1 MKHVV
6 ANLPFAERMAKDF
19 VCSVCFGAIAAGF
32 DAESVWVVCR
42 NPDCDGTGFVSKAY
56 AEKRRRESFEE
67 RWDAQNNLKDILP
80 SKKEK
85 NSSEDE
91 LIKSLYG

>member
-19 VCSVCFGAIAAGF
+19 VCSVCFGSIAAGF

-42 NPDCDGTGFVSKAY
+42 NPNCDGTGFVSKAY
-56 AEKRRRESFEE
+56 AQRRKTESRAEKWE
-67 RWDAQNNLKDILP
+67 AQNNLKDILP
-80 SKKEK
+80 PS
-85 NSSEDE
+85 NANNLSEDE